1 MLDANSFKTQLT
13 PEVAIG
19 IIQKAAA
26 TRGWKKIEIQQ
37 IRLVYAPYYVFSFDV
52 SPEGAQPVSGKT
64 ALNAFTGELNDFVP
78 VLLER
83 PLAKTRE
90 TSEAECEVEP
100 TSISPSEA
108 KEAAQAKVGAQLGV
122 KRDFVA
128 ISAVSKFYAPAF
140 RVWVNVADDQFKID
154 VDACLGA
161 PSGLD
166 AIPARQKGWEEAT
179 AETIEKMKSPS
190 GWADLAGRVA
200 SGAGK
205 AGGTAKGP
213 APKPA
218 IWLILILV
226 IVAAFALGLFGGKTT
241 ENTCALDK
249 AFVEEKTVWLFSKET
264 SVKPGIDAANKSIK
278 FVEGKCLL
286 LNKARQEQRLC
297 MRENVYAVMGGK
309 EFLRA
314 NNFTDAFAPAY
325 DPSVN
330 QTIAKPF
337 RVEWDETG
345 AAKADKYAFKAEA
358 C

>member
-1 MLDANSFKTQLT
+1 MMLDANSFKTQLT

-26 TRGWKKIEIQQ
+26 SRGWKKIEIQQ
-37 IRLVYAPYYVFSFDV
+37 IRLVYTPYYVFSFDV

-64 ALNAFTGELNDFVP
+64 ALNAFSGELNDFVP

-83 PLAKTRE
+83 PLTKTRD
-90 TSEAECEVEP
+90 TGDAQCEVEP
-100 TSISPSEA
+100 TSISQSEA

-161 PSGLD
+161 PSGMD
-166 AIPARQKGWEEAT
+166 AIPARQKGWDEAT
-179 AETIEKMKSPS
+179 AETIEKMKSPA
-190 GWADLAGRVA
+190 GWVDLAGKAV

-213 APKPA
+213 APKPV
-218 IWLILILV
+218 IWILLILAV
-226 IVAAFALGLFGGKTT
+226 IAFFALGLFGGGKNN
-241 ENTCALDK
+241 ENKCMLDK
-249 AFVEEKTVWLFSKET
+249 AFIEEKTVWLFSKEI
-264 SVKPGIDAANKSIK
+264 SIKPREFKTENGTAK
-278 FVEGKCLL
+278 FVEGTCHL
-286 LNKARQEQRLC
+286 LNTARSEQRLC
-297 MRENVYAVMGGK
+297 LRTIIFAGK
-309 EFLRA
+309 DLVRA
-314 NNFTDAFAPAY
+314 TNYTDAFAPAF
-325 DPSVN
+325 DAKLN
-330 QTIAKPF
+330 QTIVKNF
-337 RVEWDETG
+337 RLEWQPMQKDEQ
-345 AAKADKYAFKAEA
+345 YSFKHEP